1 MRFCTLRFL
10 APYFECGLDFQL
22 QKKNQSLC
30 QIYREHNTGFKVKQ
44 NYSTDSSR
52 LADVDG
58 RYDNLLSATI
68 LDHQQFYSKFL
79 IVEDRKINSSNPNLQ
94 SVY

>member
-1 MRFCTLRFL
+1 MEVQWT
-10 APYFECGLDFQL
+10 
-22 QKKNQSLC
+22 
-30 QIYREHNTGFKVKQ
+30 
-44 NYSTDSSR
+44 YSTDSSR

-58 RYDNLLSATI
+58 RYDSLLSATI
-68 LDHQQFYSKFL
+68 LDHQQFYPKFL

>member
-1 MRFCTLRFL
+1 MYSITCSFTVGLFL
-10 APYFECGLDFQL
+10 NCFSNIQV
-22 QKKNQSLC
+22 Q
-30 QIYREHNTGFKVKQ
+30 
-44 NYSTDSSR
+44 YSTESSR

-79 IVEDRKINSSNPNLQ
+79 IVEDRKINSSNPNLE

>member
-1 MRFCTLRFL
+1 MAHNPHVSCLSRIK
-10 APYFECGLDFQL
+10 L
-22 QKKNQSLC
+22 Q
-30 QIYREHNTGFKVKQ
+30 
-44 NYSTDSSR
+44 YSTESSR

-79 IVEDRKINSSNPNLQ
+79 IVEDRKINSSNPNLE